1 VSPAPERAEPKIKVA
16 VLGGGVAALTT
27 AFELSSSEE
36 LGKKYDVTVYQ
47 LGWRLG
53 GKGASGRNR
62 AIANRIEEHGLH
74 VWMGF
79 YENAFHVM
87 RRAYA
92 ELDRKPGQPL
102 ATWED
107 AFHKHSYIVLEEPFD
122 GALKPWQFVFPTNYL
137 EPGVGGE
144 LPTPLA
150 YAQMLVQWLIEA
162 WEGAARELDLQRASG
177 VADLELPEWVSGLVG
192 KLGPDRSD
200 LGAVDHAK
208 GHGSVLSETPPEP
221 THPVSLLASY
231 VLKLLDSLEDH
242 VLLPHTQIVRN
253 AVAWLIEALMRLA
266 WLLLGPRVEKDFE
279 AHKLWVTL
287 NLAGSAAAG
296 IVADGIHGK
305 GWDSID
311 GQDLRGWLGKHGAN
325 NVTLGSGLVRGVY
338 DLAFAYVRGDVSHP
352 AFAAGTAMRG
362 MLRMLL
368 TYKGAIFY
376 RMQAGMGDTV
386 AAPMYQVLKQRGVK
400 FEYFSRVTALELSDD
415 RALVQRIRVC
425 RQVKLAKP
433 ECEYAPLYPVNGLPC
448 WPSKPDYEQ
457 ILNGAELEAS
467 GIDLESS
474 WAPRW
479 KDAEDHTLE
488 LGRDFDQI
496 VLGVS
501 IAALEQVAGEL
512 IAHSHELARSVD
524 KVQTVQTQALQLWLT
539 PNTQALGWQSPPG
552 VTEGPVLGSFYEPID
567 TWADMSDLLRRET
580 WPDSNRPQ
588 SIAYFCG
595 PFQEAPR
602 IPPYTDHAFP
612 SRELG
617 RYQQMAREFLEQRIG
632 ELWPNAVTEH
642 GFMWELLV
650 DLTDGQRG
658 RARLDSQYTRVNID
672 PTERY
677 VLSVPGSTQFRL
689 RANQLPFANVVLSGD
704 WTYNGLNAGCV
715 EAAVMGGMLASRA
728 LCGYPTRIV
737 GEEELIESEVSSA
750 LAWWN
755 DFVMLPVNAAR
766 RRAS

>member
-1 VSPAPERAEPKIKVA
+1 VSPSAERPQPKIRVA

-27 AFELSSSEE
+27 AFELTNSEH
-36 LGKKYDVTVYQ
+36 LRNKYDVTVYQ

-87 RRAYA
+87 RQAYA

-102 ATWED
+102 ATWKD
-107 AFHKHSYIVLEEPFD
+107 AFHQHSYIVLEEPFE
-122 GALKPWQFVFPTNYL
+122 GGLKPWQFVFPTNYL

-150 YAQMLVQWLIEA
+150 YAQMLVQWLIEL
-162 WEGAARELDLQRASG
+162 WENAAHSLDLQRASG
-177 VADLELPEWVSGLVG
+177 LGDLELPDWVSGLVG
-192 KLGPDRSD
+192 MLGPDRSD
-200 LGAVDHAK
+200 LGAVDHSK

-231 VLKLLDSLEDH
+231 VLKLLDSLEH
-242 VLLPHTQIVRN
+242 SILPHAPLVGN
-253 AVAWLIEALMRLA
+253 AIAWLIEALMRLA
-266 WLLLGPRVEKDFE
+266 WLLLGPRVERDFE
-279 AHKLWVTL
+279 AHKLWVSI

-296 IVADGIHGK
+296 IVADNIVSK

-311 GQDLRGWLGKHGAN
+311 GHDLRWWLGRHGAN
-325 NVTLGSGLVRGVY
+325 NVTLGSGLVRGIY
-338 DLAFAYVRGDVSHP
+338 DLAFAYVHGDIAKP

-368 TYKGAIFY
+368 TYKGSIFY

-386 AAPMYQVLKQRGVK
+386 AAPMYLVLKQRGVK
-400 FEYFSRVTALELSDD
+400 FEYFSRVTSLGLSPD
-415 RALVQRIRVC
+415 RALVQRIGIC
-425 RQVKLAKP
+425 RQVQLADPKK
-433 ECEYAPLYPVNGLPC
+433 EYTPLYPVNDLLC
-448 WPSKPDYEQ
+448 WPSKPDYSQ
-457 ILNGAELEAS
+457 IKDGRELEAS

-479 KDAEDHTLE
+479 KGAEDYTLE

-501 IAALEQVAGEL
+501 IAALKQVAPEL
-512 IAHSHELARSVD
+512 IAESRDLARSVE

-539 PNTQALGWQSPPG
+539 ENTQALGWQAPPG
-552 VTEGPVLGSFYEPID
+552 VTQGPVLGSFYEPID

-580 WPDSNRPQ
+580 WPDTNRPQ

-595 PFQEAPR
+595 PLQDPAI
-602 IPPYTDHAFP
+602 IPPYSDHAFP
-612 SRELG
+612 SRELAA
-617 RYQQMAREFLEQRIG
+617 YKQTAKKFLDQQVKD
-632 ELWPNAVTEH
+632 LWPNAVAGD

-650 DLTDGQRG
+650 DLQNQRG
-658 RARLDSQYTRVNID
+658 PARLDSQYTRVNLD

-689 RANQLPFANVVLSGD
+689 KPDQLPFANVVLSGD
-704 WTYNGLNAGCV
+704 WTYNGINAGCV

-737 GEEELIESEVSSA
+737 GEEELFESAAGVGSV
-750 LAWWN
+750 AWE
-755 DFVMLPVNAAR
+755 FLVAPFGGAR